1 MATNANQ
8 PAEKEGQGKFDL
20 IFPAHLNALI
30 AQDVGHPHLI
40 IRNNENNKQIC
51 LPVPEAL
58 SLDDGANYEG
68 LDRSQFRTLEGFKE
82 GGGASI
88 SEEDKLAFGLSK
100 TNIVPGLDALAKET
114 MFQRRIAKN
123 PMTEMTFTGMNMR
136 TLGLSFDL
144 VPRNESEAK
153 TIRDI
158 EILLRS
164 LMYPEKTGN
173 TGYTVRYPAMFE
185 IQFMAGENESRFFPL
200 FHHAYLSGLNTNFRG
215 QAGAYMR
222 VGDDFIGLK
231 HTIALTFTEAKM
243 LTRNDIDELP
253 ERGEMAVNTPTKD
266 GDAAAKGTINQAKAN
281 NKKSGD
287 D

>member
-164 LMYPEKTGN
+164 L
-173 TGYTVRYPAMFE
+173 
-185 IQFMAGENESRFFPL
+185 
-200 FHHAYLSGLNTNFRG
+200 
-215 QAGAYMR
+215 
-222 VGDDFIGLK
+222 
-231 HTIALTFTEAKM
+231 
-243 LTRNDIDELP
+243 
-253 ERGEMAVNTPTKD
+253 
-266 GDAAAKGTINQAKAN
+266 N
-281 NKKSGD
+281 NKKLRRHELINLCSGKKILVNQAIQAIIKIKRLKKYKIIQSKD
-287 D
+287 TPGDSFGYNGSNKKLFKRFKKFKFRSLEKGLIDFFRWIDLVPQKKDLKNYHPLRMKIINDKTP